1 MARRF
6 TVTVSDEMFAKISKY
21 SLEFATTKTQFA
33 GMCIKLDLVRFLRA
47 VKPEESIDTETWAK
61 IITAVE
67 NSRGQEKS
75 EIS

>member
-1 MARRF
+1 MAKRF

-33 GMCIKLDLVRFLRA
+33 GMCIQAGLGAILRA